1 MEKNDLFS
9 ELAGFQKGNLKPTQ
23 TVVRHAVSVTPP
35 TPGGRYAIGPDEDIT
50 EYFDEPTVLHKKVK
64 ELAEMIRAAKHVV
77 VYTGAGVSTSTSLP
91 DYRGPNGVWTLA
103 AQGLKPHFTKS
114 LEEIHPTIC
123 HMSLVQLE
131 KQGLLKYIVSTNVDG
146 LHLRSGFPREKLAEL
161 HGNAYLE
168 RCRKCKTEYLRDH
181 DVCRP
186 GHGHDHVTGNKCTQP
201 GCDGDLMDSII
212 NFGENLP
219 EKELTN
225 AVRESK
231 EADLSIVMGTS
242 MRVRPA
248 CELPTYGKKNGGK
261 MVIVNLQKTPYDSEA
276 SMLVRC
282 TTDDFMTLL
291 LQELNV
297 EHIISTPT
305 GMVYQLRGREHIE
318 KMHLQKIEDIKK
330 SREQPKKQEAT
341 PAQVKQPAP
350 SQPLPVPV
358 SKIAGRGLFLV
369 DQQSGQNTKLDGY
382 NIKDLLYI
390 KHSNNSVFEISNK
403 CTKII
408 VERCDNLVLNI
419 KGGVLTSTLE
429 MIECTNITLNVS
441 VPIFT
446 MQLDNSSSVSVI
458 FSNEKLLKNLVWNR
472 TDQLYIEVK
481 DESGGLKYSIDTG
494 VDIINSQFPLMDL
507 TSVQFITHFVDGQLE
522 SEMVIREG
530 AGYATTAR
538 EKKIMDDKLEKNM
551 KIMQEFLNKL
561 IKLSVH
567 DQGHSKEKKE
577 EEKEHDI

>member
-1 MEKNDLFS
+1 MEKDGFFG
-9 ELAGFQKGNLKPTQ
+9 ELVGFQKDKLKPTQ
-23 TVVRHAVSVTPP
+23 TVVRHNVSVNPP
-35 TPGGRYAIGPDEDIT
+35 TPGGRYAIGPDEDIN
-50 EYFDEPTVLHKKVK
+50 EYFDSPAVLHRKVK
-64 ELAEMIRAAKHVV
+64 ELAELIRAANHTV

-131 KQGLLKYIVSTNVDG
+131 KQGLLKYVVSTNVDG

-168 RCRKCKTEYLRDH
+168 KCRKCKAEYLRDH

-186 GHGHDHVTGNKCTQP
+186 GHGHDHVTGNKCTQS

-225 AVRESK
+225 AVNQSK
-231 EADLSIVMGTS
+231 AADLSIVMGTS

-276 SMLVRC
+276 AMLVRC

-297 EHIISTPT
+297 EHLVSTPT
-305 GMVYQLRGREHIE
+305 GMVYQLRTKDQIE
-318 KMHLQKIEDIKK
+318 KLHLQKIEDLKN
-330 SREQPKKQEAT
+330 SREQKKQETTAPK
-341 PAQVKQPAP
+341 PAVAAAP

-358 SKIAGRGLFLV
+358 TKIAGRGIFLV
-369 DQQSGQNTKLDGY
+369 DQQSGQNVKLDGY
-382 NIKDLLYI
+382 SIKDLLYI
-390 KHSNNSVFEISNK
+390 KHSNNSVFDLSNK
-403 CTKII
+403 CTKLII
-408 VERCDNLVLNI
+408 ERCDNLVLNI
-419 KGGVLTSTLE
+419 NAGILTSTLE
-429 MIECTNITLNVS
+429 IIECTNVTLNVS

-446 MQLDNSSSVSVI
+446 MQVDNSTSVSAV
-458 FSNEKLLKNLVWNR
+458 FNSDKLLKNIVWNC
-472 TDQLYIEVK
+472 TNELYIEVK
-481 DESGGLKYSIDTG
+481 ENGGLKYAIDTG
-494 VDIINSQFPLMDL
+494 VDIIKTQFPDMDL
-507 TSVQFITHFVDGQLE
+507 TPVQFITHFVDGQLE
-522 SEMVIREG
+522 TEMVIREG
-530 AGYATTAR
+530 AGYATTER
-538 EKKIMDDKLEKNM
+538 EKKIMDEKLEKNM
-551 KIMQEFLNKL
+551 KIMQDFLNKL
-561 IKLSVH
+561 IKVSLH
-567 DQGHSKEKKE
+567 DKGVK
-577 EEKEHDI
+577 EEKEEKEYDV